1 MERSVPRQ
9 QDALL
14 KIAVD
19 LTSSLAATDRL
30 DRLLAT
36 LREAIPCDAAAILQ
50 LVDDTLVPIAVH
62 GLAPEVLG
70 QRFRPSEHPRLAR
83 VLQVREPVRFCAD
96 DPLPDPFEGLLLAS
110 VAAQRGPAVHAC
122 LACPLVEGGRLVGV
136 LTADALTVG
145 AFDEI
150 RDGFLHMLGALAGA
164 ALQTHRLMEALE
176 RASRHHQQVARVLQR
191 DATHRDGGGHI
202 LGTSPVIQRLRDE
215 IELVARTDFPV
226 LITGET
232 GVGKELVARSIHQ
245 QSPRGEAAL
254 IHVNCAALPE
264 SIVESE
270 LFGHLRGA
278 FTGASADRA
287 GKFEIAD
294 GGTLFLDE
302 VGELPPSVQ
311 PKLLRAL
318 QEGEIQRV
326 GSDRLLRVDVR
337 VVAATNRDMVREV
350 AAGRFR
356 ADLFHRLN
364 MYPLRVPPLRE
375 RRADIP
381 LLAGFFLDLYRTRL
395 GVGPVRLT
403 EAARAALFAGAWPG
417 NVREL
422 DHVLGRAVLRASA
435 SADRNA
441 PIFVAREHL
450 SLEGA
455 MHQPP
460 ESAEKMAHAPAAP
473 ATLAE
478 ALEAT
483 KRRLILDAVAAHG
496 GNWSAA
502 ARALGMA
509 RGNLHH
515 MAARL
520 GIVRTPPD
528 VDRA

>member
-1 MERSVPRQ
+1 MMANMPSQ

-14 KIAVD
+14 QIAVD
-19 LTSSLAATDRL
+19 LTASLAAADRL

-36 LREAIPCDAAAILQ
+36 LRDAIPCDAAAILQ
-50 LVDDTLVPIAVH
+50 LVDDVLVPIAVH

-70 QRFRPSEHPRLAR
+70 QRFQPSAHPRFAR
-83 VLQVREPVRFCAD
+83 VVLAGQPVRFLAD
-96 DPLPDPFEGLLLAS
+96 DPSPDPFEGLLLAS
-110 VAAQRGPAVHAC
+110 SAGVSHVHAC
-122 LACPLVEGGRLVGV
+122 LACPLVEGGRVIGV
-136 LTADALTVG
+136 LTADALSVG
-145 AFDEI
+145 AFDGI
-150 RDGFLHMLGALAGA
+150 DDAFLQMLGALAGA
-164 ALQTHRLMEALE
+164 AVKTHRLMEELE

-202 LGTSPVIQRLRDE
+202 LGTSPEIQRLRAE
-215 IELVARTDFPV
+215 IELVAWTDFPV

-232 GVGKELVARSIHQ
+232 GVGKELVARSLHHQ
-245 QSPRGEAAL
+245 SARAEAAL

-278 FTGASADRA
+278 FTGATSDRA

-302 VGELPPSVQ
+302 VGELPLTVQ

-326 GSDRLLRVDVR
+326 GSDRLSRVDVR
-337 VVAATNRDMVREV
+337 VVAATNRDIAREV

-356 ADLFHRLN
+356 ADLFHRLS
-364 MYPLRVPPLRE
+364 MYPLHVPPLRE
-375 RRADIP
+375 RRSDIP

-403 EAARAALFAGAWPG
+403 EAARTALFVGEWPG

-435 SADRNA
+435 RAHRNA
-441 PIFVAREHL
+441 PILVDRDHL
-450 SLEGA
+450 SLDEPRA
-455 MHQPP
+455 DDHPPSSAPMSATRAAQP
-460 ESAEKMAHAPAAP
+460 A

-483 KRRLILDAVAAHG
+483 KRRLILEAVAAHG

-515 MAARL
+515 MASRL
-520 GIVRTPPD
+520 GIL
-528 VDRA
+528 RASGSIE